1 VNRAPEAAAM
11 NTIRLANVA
20 DAGQIQ
26 AIYAPI
32 VRDTAISFEMVP
44 PSVEEMAARIEKTEA
59 LELPWIVIENAGEV
73 LGYAY
78 AGRYRER
85 PAYHWAVEVS
95 VYVQQHA
102 RGMGI
107 GRSVYTALF
116 GVLAFQH
123 FQTACAGA
131 TLPNDASVRLHERLA
146 FKTVG
151 VFPNVGYK
159 FGKWHDT
166 IWWAK
171 KIGAHAVPAP
181 ETVPLSVAMT
191 MPDFPVGIV

>member
-1 VNRAPEAAAM
+1 M
-11 NTIRLANVA
+11 NVIRLSTIA
-20 DAGQIQ
+20 DAEQVQ

-32 VRDTAISFEMVP
+32 VRDTVISFELEP
-44 PSVEEMAARIEKTEA
+44 PSVDEMAARMEKTRL
-59 LELPWIVIENAGEV
+59 LEMPWIVIEDAGEV

-78 AGRYRER
+78 AGKYRER

-95 VYVQQHA
+95 VYVHERA
-102 RGMGI
+102 RGAGI
-107 GRSVYTALF
+107 GRAAYTALF
-116 GVLAFQH
+116 SVLAFQH
-123 FQTACAGA
+123 YQTACAGA
-131 TLPNDASVRLHERLA
+131 TLPNDESVRLHEKLA

-171 KIGAHAVPAP
+171 KLGAHAVPAP
-181 ETVPLSVAMT
+181 ETVPLSVAVT
-191 MPDFPVGIV
+191 MPDFPVASA